1 MLARMKLRGGAIA
14 LALALAAR
22 AEEKPADPPL
32 ELVPL
37 LPAKP
42 PWMKKKEKPRPPPLE
57 RPQTAKKAP
66 VKEKKKPA
74 QAKKVK
80 PGKKSA
86 PEPDAAAPFVAAP
99 PALFLPAPPAPAP
112 APVAVEAA
120 PPPKPLPEIE
130 PPPLVK
136 AEVVLKA
143 PPIAARPAPPPAAVR
158 SVPAAPQRNW
168 TRPAGLVSLGLGAAA
183 AAVGM
188 YFGARSKSD
197 LNAAET
203 SFQANG
209 GAYRPGDLD
218 SLHSGNSKAHTAN
231 ALFIAAG
238 VLAGAGLLLT
248 LAF

>member
-1 MLARMKLRGGAIA
+1 MLPRMRLQGAAIA

-22 AEEKPADPPL
+22 AEEKPAAPPP

-37 LPAKP
+37 VPVKP
-42 PWMKKKEKPRPPPLE
+42 PRM
-57 RPQTAKKAP
+57 
-66 VKEKKKPA
+66 KKKPA
-74 QAKKVK
+74 QAKKA
-80 PGKKSA
+80 KKVT

-99 PALFLPAPPAPAP
+99 PALSPPAATPPAPA
-112 APVAVEAA
+112 APVATEAA
-120 PPPKPLPEIE
+120 PKPLPEIE

-136 AEVVLKA
+136 AEIVLKA
-143 PPIAARPAPPPAAVR
+143 PPVAARPAPPPAALR
-158 SVPAAPQRNW
+158 SVPAAPQRSW

-197 LNAAET
+197 LDTAET